1 MNKTFQNAVRVLL
14 ITVFCMTAAVFC
26 PGNVLAESSG
36 SCGDNLTWILSDD
49 GTLQIS
55 GTGKLTK
62 GSWNEGSIIKV
73 SIPEGVTSIEEALFI
88 GCGNCESFNVAS
100 SNSNY
105 ASADGV
111 LFNKD
116 KTTLVS
122 CPPGK
127 ARAYTIPS
135 SVKTIATGAFAFCKK
150 LTSVVMPGSVTSMG
164 SYAFNCCELLNNIVI
179 SGGITEIPQDC
190 FSNCGAL
197 KAVTIPEGVTKINAS
212 AFWGCKSLTKVTLPD
227 SLGKKS
233 IAEDAFEGC
242 PLDAASEAAVKAK
255 LNFKETAETGFTV
268 DVGEKRDCQLQ
279 TTLDVKS
286 LDGYFYADSS
296 DESILQITSLT
307 RNGSVVYANGATYYY
322 VLGVKGIHT
331 GQAVVTVYT
340 DSTKTRVVSKITFTV
355 TGEDPVEPEKTET
368 KNSFATGFTVAAG
381 AQLECR
387 GEATVKGALVE
398 TAFAAASSDES
409 VVKVVSIAR
418 GGNMILADAVTY
430 FFTVTVKGV
439 NPGKA
444 TVTLYADSTKKKVI
458 AATTITVTGKKT
470 NTTDKTNT
478 TNKTNTADKTNTTD
492 KTGTKD
498 TETKTVSTVTK
509 GGGVYKLSGS
519 TAVLTKPKKKNIT
532 KLTIP
537 ATVSANGKKYKVTA
551 VSANAC
557 KGLKKLKTVTIG
569 KNVTKIG
576 KAAFSGDKKLKKI
589 VIKSSKLRSVGKNAI
604 KSIHKKA
611 VIKVPKA
618 KLKKYKKLFSGK
630 TGVKK
635 KTMKIKK

>member
-1 MNKTFQNAVRVLL
+1 MSKTFYSAVRVFL
-14 ITVFCMTAAVFC
+14 ITVLCMAAVLFC
-26 PGNVLAESSG
+26 PGNALAESSG

-127 ARAYTIPS
+127 AGAYTIPS

-150 LTSVVMPGSVTSMG
+150 LTSVVMPVSVTSMG
-164 SYAFNCCELLNNIVI
+164 SYAFNCCDLLSNIVI

-279 TTLDVKS
+279 ATLDVKS

-368 KNSFATGFTVAAG
+368 KKSFATGFTVAAG

-439 NPGKA
+439 SPGTAK
-444 TVTLYADSTKKKVI
+444 VTLYADSTKSKVI
-458 AATTITVTGKKT
+458 ATTTITVTGDQKNTVTVKK
-470 NTTDKTNT
+470 
-478 TNKTNTADKTNTTD
+478 
-492 KTGTKD
+492 
-498 TETKTVSTVTK
+498 VSTVTK
-509 GGGVYKLSGS
+509 ENGVYKLSGS
-519 TAVLTKPKKKNIT
+519 TAILTKPKKKNIT

-537 ATVSANGKKYKVTA
+537 ATVSANGRKYKVTA

-569 KNVTKIG
+569 KYVTKIG
-576 KAAFSGDKKLKKI
+576 SAAFSGDKKLKSI
-589 VIKSSKLRSVGKNAI
+589 VIKSSKLKTVGKNAI
-604 KSIHKKA
+604 KGIYKKA
-611 VIKVPKA
+611 VIKAPGKQ
-618 KLKKYKKLFSGK
+618 LKKYKKLFSAK
-630 TGVKK
+630 TGFK